1 MSVVLLVLVV
11 MTSHS
16 ILDFVHEVRHNDKLV
31 IKEELC
37 KVLRN
42 RRVER
47 LLLGSSSSELLV
59 LGILKKYY
67 GNWESQPT
75 YMLFRP

>member
-11 MTSHS
+11 MASHN

-31 IKEELC
+31 INEKLC

-47 LLLGSSSSELLV
+47 LLFGSSSSELLV
-59 LGILKKYY
+59 LGILQSTMVI
-67 GNWESQPT
+67 GNHS
-75 YMLFRP
+75 